1 MPEVCLK
8 KGMKNTTQPLLEEY
22 KFGDLKLKNRVVM
35 ASMTRGRATNPGLV
49 PTPLMAEYYAQRA
62 SAGLIL
68 SEGTWVSSKSIGFIN
83 VPGIYTER
91 QIEGW
96 KLVTKTVHDNGG
108 LIFSQLGHI
117 GSASHPDFFDGE
129 LPAGPSAINPQ
140 TQSYTPEGF
149 KDSLTPRE
157 FTIAEIKQTIQDYKQ
172 AARNAKDAGFDG
184 VEIHAQAGML
194 IPQFLSLN
202 TNQRT
207 DEYGGSI
214 ANRARIIFEIL
225 DAIIEVWDS
234 TRVAIKFTPVMYTHV
249 GIITPD
255 EETIPMFQYILKKLN
270 DYNLAFLHIVG
281 PAQDLTGTPVEI
293 LQNDYFSHFRRHY
306 SGRLMANLGF
316 TQLTG
321 NTILKEGKVDL
332 VSFGQLF
339 IANPDLVEH
348 FKHHLPL
355 SENNPDT
362 YYTGEEKGYT
372 DYPRAA
378 YSDAI
383 RGSDDDAYAG

>member
-1 MPEVCLK
+1 MAEVCLK
-8 KGMKNTTQPLLEEY
+8 NAMKNTTKPLLEEY
-22 KFGDLKLKNRVVM
+22 QLGDLKLKNRVVM
-35 ASMTRGRATNPGLV
+35 ASMSRGRATNEGLV

-62 SAGLIL
+62 SAGLLL

-83 VPGIYTER
+83 VPGIYTES
-91 QIEGW
+91 QVEGW
-96 KLVTKTVHDNGG
+96 KLITNAVHDNGG

-140 TQSYTPEGF
+140 TQSYTPDGF

-157 FTIAEIKQTIQDYKQ
+157 FTVAEIKETVQNYKQ

-184 VEIHAQAGML
+184 IEIHAQGGML

-214 ANRARIIFEIL
+214 VNRARIIFDIL
-225 DAIIEVWDS
+225 DAITEVWDS
-234 TRVAIKFTPVMYTHV
+234 TRVAIKFTPVMYSHV
-249 GIITPD
+249 GIVTPD

-270 DYNLAFLHIVG
+270 DYNLAFVHIVG
-281 PAQDLTGTPVEI
+281 PAQDLTGMPVEV
-293 LQNDYFSHFRRHY
+293 LQNDYFSHFRYHY
-306 SGRLMANLGF
+306 SGRIMANLNF
-316 TQLTG
+316 TQQTG
-321 NTILKEGKVDL
+321 DAILKEGKADL

-339 IANPDLVEH
+339 IANPDLVER
-348 FKHHLPL
+348 FKYDLTL
-355 SENNPDT
+355 SETNPDT
-362 YYTGEEKGYT
+362 YYTGAENGYT

-378 YSDAI
+378 YNGPITPLDE
-383 RGSDDDAYAG
+383 AYHE